1 MVSEPDDRDADGI
14 LNDIEDAAGM
24 DPFDDD
30 TDDDG
35 LLDGPGSGE
44 DVNAN
49 GIVDASETDPR
60 SADTDGDGIQDGTE
74 LGLVAPEGFDTDLT
88 IFVPDAD
95 PSSTTDPTNPDTDG
109 DGLLDGEE
117 DLNGNGAVDPG
128 ETDPSAITGLVD
140 LNPDVLNL
148 KSKGKWVTCYLE
160 LPQGYD
166 ATDITL
172 SSVALNSTIPPEFS
186 VYEFGD
192 YNTNGVT
199 DLMVKFNRE
208 LLIGVLGSVEHG
220 KEIVL
225 TLTGQ
230 LSNGTRFEGLNTIR
244 VIGPGHG

>member
-35 LLDGPGSGE
+35 LLDGSGSGE

-109 DGLLDGEE
+109 DG
-117 DLNGNGAVDPG
+117 V
-128 ETDPSAITGLVD
+128 
-140 LNPDVLNL
+140 
-148 KSKGKWVTCYLE
+148 C
-160 LPQGYD
+160 
-166 ATDITL
+166 
-172 SSVALNSTIPPEFS
+172 
-186 VYEFGD
+186 
-192 YNTNGVT
+192 
-199 DLMVKFNRE
+199 
-208 LLIGVLGSVEHG
+208 
-220 KEIVL
+220 
-225 TLTGQ
+225 
-230 LSNGTRFEGLNTIR
+230 
-244 VIGPGHG
+244 